1 MKFIYLLSAVA
12 LLSFSCNN
20 QPKEAET
27 KVIERE
33 TIREVEVEA
42 EAAPEKEK
50 GTTVKVGPDGGSVE
64 TENVAIEIQN

>member
-33 TIREVEVEA
+33 TIKEVEVEA
-42 EAAPEKEK
+42 APKKEK

-64 TENVAIEIQN
+64 TENVEIEIKN